1 MVAKAATHWQAALAR
16 LRLLRKGFLARWLVI
31 PYDTVNV
38 MCLPE
43 VCMSHIYNYYCCI
56 TLHDVTYGQTFAYTY
71 TNTIC
76 VHIHLSRRIHTRAHI
91 TYIYTYYI
99 ICVYDCVRVR
109 VLMLIHI
116 YHSALYHMCVWLCAC
131 ACACLNVD
139 THISLRL
146 TWLPWC
152 ALVFIL
158 IIKPHAVSL
167 CKRVAWCCHRLTVIA
182 SLPTKH

>member
-43 VCMSHIYNYYCCI
+43 VCMSHIYNYYCFI

-91 TYIYTYYI
+91 TYIY
-99 ICVYDCVRVR
+99 V
-109 VLMLIHI
+109 
-116 YHSALYHMCVWLCAC
+116 LYHMCVWLCAC